1 MVIQQR
7 ELARVPFH
15 HQSPQ
20 MMYRK
25 TIINYLKSYS
35 NDKSLSYSCLHLA
48 VYMLDV
54 FMDNHTILPER
65 LHLVANVC
73 LWISA
78 KFEEVT
84 VNIPKLAELNFAVNN
99 RYSLNDYKEVEIIIL
114 KYFHWYLMIPT
125 AAHYTHYYMQ
135 VALSSED
142 YYNTDFRTL
151 IDHLQV
157 YIEIYL
163 DKVIEDIHFM
173 QVYKPSRL
181 AAAIISAA
189 RTQIG
194 LCDWTSTL
202 EKFTEYSKQQIYDPL
217 QALLQPTY
225 VICSNCQ
232 RRFD

>member
-1 MVIQQR
+1 MGGTRLVGKNSLCNIDDDWNNVFPYRDDYKMVIQQR

-73 LWISA
+73 LWIS
-78 KFEEVT
+78 
-84 VNIPKLAELNFAVNN
+84 
-99 RYSLNDYKEVEIIIL
+99 
-114 KYFHWYLMIPT
+114 
-125 AAHYTHYYMQ
+125 
-135 VALSSED
+135 
-142 YYNTDFRTL
+142 
-151 IDHLQV
+151 
-157 YIEIYL
+157 
-163 DKVIEDIHFM
+163 DIHFM